1 VDKVNGLV
9 KRIESSRSKIKPK
22 AGDRLLYT
30 SKHGDYSP
38 FAFIEKNREGE
49 LFVCI
54 KPMIPFVE
62 TEEEQPYFDVSGG
75 PFTGMHGSRLKYA
88 GIVDNHFKTWGTQGC
103 MC

>member
-1 VDKVNGLV
+1 
-9 KRIESSRSKIKPK
+9 
-22 AGDRLLYT
+22 
-30 SKHGDYSP
+30 
-38 FAFIEKNREGE
+38 
-49 LFVCI
+49 
-54 KPMIPFVE
+54 MIPFVE